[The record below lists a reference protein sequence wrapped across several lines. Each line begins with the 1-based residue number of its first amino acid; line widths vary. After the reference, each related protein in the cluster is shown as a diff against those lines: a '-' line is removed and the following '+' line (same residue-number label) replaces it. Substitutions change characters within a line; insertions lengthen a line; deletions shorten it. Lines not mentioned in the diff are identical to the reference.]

1 MDNELMLIRPSKE
14 YLDELKAYREE
25 FLNNG
30 DSMDGCGPLRKY
42 DDMNEY
48 LQMTNR
54 YLKLETLPKGMVIA
68 TQFLCVRK
76 SDNKLVGMI
85 QIRHYFNEY
94 LEKYAGYI
102 GYSVIPSE
110 RRKGY
115 ASWMLNSIKP
125 FCKSIGLDKILVC
138 CFDINVGSRKTI
150 LKNGGIYDGTVYYE
164 PKNKYL
170 ERYLIDVINS

>member
-1 MDNELMLIRPSKE
+1 MDNELMLIKPSKD
-14 YLDELKAYREE
+14 YLDKLKAYREE

-42 DDMNEY
+42 DYMNED
-48 LQMTNR
+48 LEMTNR
-54 YLKLETLPKGMVIA
+54 YLKLETLPKGMIIA

-94 LEKYAGYI
+94 LEKYAGHI
-102 GYSVIPSE
+102 EYSVRPSE

-138 CFDINVGSRKTI
+138 CFNTNVDSRKTK
-150 LKNGGIYDGTVYYE
+150 LKNGGIYDGIVYYE
-164 PKNKYL
+164 LKNKYL
-170 ERYLIDVINS
+170 ERYWIDVTNS